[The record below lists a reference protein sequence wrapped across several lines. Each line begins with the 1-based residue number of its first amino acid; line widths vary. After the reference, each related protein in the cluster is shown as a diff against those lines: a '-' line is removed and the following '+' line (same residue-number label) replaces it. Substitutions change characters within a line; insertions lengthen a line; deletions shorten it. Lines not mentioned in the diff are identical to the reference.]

1 MKKWLKENLVLVS
14 GIVLPVLLVGTF
26 FILNSAPRLL
36 TDPPKYDFVMVAYS
50 YDYQHSA
57 DYFLSFEVSDGKLS
71 GKASP
76 RKQSNT
82 TYRDNANVFRYNA
95 TANSF
100 EELTYDLPDGLD
112 NIDKP
117 IPLTLPKSDHLKLD
131 KREQSPDGFS
141 LEFVGNRGSRGLL
154 GELFG
159 MGGRYKSDYI
169 LKKGNAAFELPNPTS
184 KTNYYQNELEFM
196 GWVIDKDVDQ

>member
-1 MKKWLKENLVLVS
+1 MKKWLKENLVLAS
-14 GIVLPVLLVGTF
+14 GIVLPVLLVGAF
-26 FILNSAPRLL
+26 FILNSAPKLL

-50 YDYQHSA
+50 YDYQHSN
-57 DYFLSFEVSDGKLS
+57 DYFLSFEVRDGKLS
-71 GKASP
+71 GKAFP
-76 RKQSNT
+76 RKEGKN
-82 TYRDNANVFRYNA
+82 TYRDKANVFRYNA
-95 TANSF
+95 AANSF

-117 IPLTLPKSDHLKLD
+117 IPLKLPESDNLKLD

-141 LEFVGNRGSRGLL
+141 MEFVANRGRGGLL

-169 LKKGNAAFELPNPTS
+169 LKKSNAAFELPNPS
-184 KTNYYQNELEFM
+184 SNTNHYQNELEFM
-196 GWVIDKDVDQ
+196 GWVIDKDADQ